1 MYEYNAI
8 MENVVD
14 GDTVDMR
21 IDLGFSVWVMERC
34 RLLGIDTPESRTRD
48 IREKKFGKLATQRV
62 KELLLEG
69 SKYTVKTQFDSKGK
83 FGRTMVDVHLP
94 DGETICNLLVSEHL
108 AVPYH
113 GENKKEIR
121 KLHEKNWDLLDLQA
135 KRSAKI
141 AKSKK
146 SS

>member
-1 MYEYNAI
+1 MYEYNAVVEKI
-8 MENVVD
+8 VD

-48 IREKKFGKLATQRV
+48 MREKKFGKLATHRV
-62 KELLLEG
+62 KELLQKG
-69 SKYTVKTQFDSKGK
+69 STYTIKTKFDSKGK
-83 FGRTMVDVHLP
+83 FGRTMVDVNLP
-94 DGETICNLLVSEHL
+94 GGETICNLLVSERL

-113 GENKKEIR
+113 GENKDEIR
-121 KLHEKNWDLLDLQA
+121 KLHEKNWDWLDLQA
-135 KRSAKI
+135 KRSTKI
-141 AKSKK
+141 TKSKK

>member
-34 RLLGIDTPESRTRD
+34 RLLEIDTPESRTRD

-94 DGETICNLLVSEHL
+94 NGRQSVIFWCQSIWPCRTME
-108 AVPYH
+108 
-113 GENKKEIR
+113 KIR
-121 KLHEKNWDLLDLQA
+121 KKYVNYT
-135 KRSAKI
+135 RRI
-141 AKSKK
+141 GIC
-146 SS
+146 